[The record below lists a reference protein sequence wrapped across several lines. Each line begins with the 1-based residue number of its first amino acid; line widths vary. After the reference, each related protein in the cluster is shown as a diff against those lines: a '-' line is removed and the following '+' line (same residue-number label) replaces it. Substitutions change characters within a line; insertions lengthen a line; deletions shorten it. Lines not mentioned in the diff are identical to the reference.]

1 MLIFVH
7 YHTVHHLRSDNVFAY
22 VVEMATV
29 RGKPLDLIAEDPKY
43 DAANVIIWGT
53 YLTLSLQDLL
63 RALLWGRAPR
73 R

>member
-1 MLIFVH
+1 
-7 YHTVHHLRSDNVFAY
+7 
-22 VVEMATV
+22 MATV

-63 RALLWGRAPR
+63 RALLWGRCSQKMMHQLDFVMETRWPL
-73 R
+73 